1 MSSFSRLVV
10 LLSLLA
16 TTSVAAADEPPE
28 LHTGAHALIV
38 KLKMAGKERE
48 LYHDVWIRSEEG
60 RLSLEVRKDPPP
72 IEGGLGWRLRDLDE
86 PKQQQTAPKSGDEQP
101 KADDARPM
109 PPSKPKTGW
118 GSKMGGP
125 HEGQEV
131 WLAKGREFIGLIDEE
146 GKMQFGITL
155 VREGKIVSL
164 HFVGRPNGTGA
175 EGKVRLLTV
184 GERPVNGTW
193 ELYNPGYLIPGFNGA
208 SPF

>member
-1 MSSFSRLVV
+1 MSSFSQFVV

-86 PKQQQTAPKSGDEQP
+86 SKQQQTAPKSGDEQP
-101 KADDARPM
+101 KADVNNTARP
-109 PPSKPKTGW
+109 
-118 GSKMGGP
+118 
-125 HEGQEV
+125 
-131 WLAKGREFIGLIDEE
+131 IDD
-146 GKMQFGITL
+146 K
-155 VREGKIVSL
+155 
-164 HFVGRPNGTGA
+164 
-175 EGKVRLLTV
+175 
-184 GERPVNGTW
+184 RPVTQIITAA
-193 ELYNPGYLIPGFNGA
+193 LLLLVIVIA
-208 SPF
+208 AIIVRQ